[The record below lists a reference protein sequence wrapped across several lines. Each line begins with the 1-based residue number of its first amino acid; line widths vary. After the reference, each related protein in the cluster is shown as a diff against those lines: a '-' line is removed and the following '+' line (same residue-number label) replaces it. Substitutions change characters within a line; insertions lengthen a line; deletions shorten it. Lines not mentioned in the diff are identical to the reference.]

1 MERMPGSVEAHGR
14 TAQIYNYGPDHILKM
29 FREGIPRSAAEQ
41 EHIATRFALSAGL
54 PVPRTVSLT
63 EWQDLPA
70 IVYERVPG
78 APMLRLLQK
87 QPWRAREFG
96 SRLAKLHISV
106 HQTDAGAGTGSGLPS
121 LFDLLERQIHTAPLL
136 SDDEKKGAIAC
147 LERLPTGHKLCH
159 GDFHPDNVMLSGDRH
174 WVIDWMTAVSGHP
187 AADAA
192 RTVLLLRT
200 AYLPDDLSLIASLL
214 ISSVR
219 SILLRQYM
227 RVYLHLSG
235 LDARELEQ
243 WMLPLAA
250 ARLNEFLPSEEK
262 LILKKLVQ
270 DGLARTKNSTTTT
283 IAQ

>member
-1 MERMPGSVEAHGR
+1 MERVPGSVEAHGR
-14 TAQIYNYGPDHILKM
+14 TAQIYSYGPDHILKV
-29 FREGIPRSAAEQ
+29 FRERIPRSAAQQ
-41 EHIATRFALSAGL
+41 EHIASRFALSAGL
-54 PVPRTVSLT
+54 PVPRTESFT
-63 EWQDLPA
+63 EWQGFPA

-106 HQTDAGAGTGSGLPS
+106 HQTDAGPGSGLPS
-121 LFDLLERQIHTAPLL
+121 LVYLLERQIHTAPLL
-136 SDDEKKGAIAC
+136 SEDEKKGAIAC

-159 GDFHPDNVMLSGDRH
+159 GDFHPDNVMLSGDNY

-200 AYLPDDLSLIASLL
+200 AYLPDDLSMIASLL

-219 SILLRQYM
+219 SMLLRHYM
-227 RVYLHLSG
+227 RAYLRLSG
-235 LDARELEQ
+235 LEERELEQ
-243 WMLPLAA
+243 WMVPLAA

-262 LILKKLVQ
+262 LILRKLVQ
-270 DGLARTKNSTTTT
+270 DGLARIKNSAATT
-283 IAQ
+283 IAP